1 MQWVK
6 ALFSSRSLVSWKD
19 KAKARRLENKALKK
33 RLQELT
39 ESRDK
44 WKLKA
49 QQRQAELE
57 QTKQQLKTVSS
68 CSEIKKTREDSAQI
82 SPL

>member
-1 MQWVK
+1 MQWFQK
-6 ALFSSRSLVSWKD
+6 LFSSRSSVSWKD

-33 RLQELT
+33 RIQELT
-39 ESRDK
+39 ESREK

-57 QTKQQLKTVSS
+57 QTKQQLKNGPSR
-68 CSEIKKTREDSAQI
+68 SEIKKKRESRAQI